1 MLLFP
6 SPPKPCRKN
15 CQKQCANTG
24 SGKSAYTLPFKAD
37 SAGEERQATY
47 QERDRMEHL
56 QFSIHFQ
63 IAFFI
68 LSFHRDFYTW
78 YIRQNSCY
86 DFIRRRT
93 TSYLPGKRQNG
104 TFAIFHSFS
113 DCVFYIKF
121 SSRLL
126 YVIHSSKFLLWFY
139 SYCPQNSEY

>member
-86 DFIRRRT
+86 DFIPT
-93 TSYLPGKRQNG
+93 VLKTPSINQLVNEK
-104 TFAIFHSFS
+104 SM
-113 DCVFYIKF
+113 
-121 SSRLL
+121 RLE
-126 YVIHSSKFLLWFY
+126 IDF
-139 SYCPQNSEY
+139 